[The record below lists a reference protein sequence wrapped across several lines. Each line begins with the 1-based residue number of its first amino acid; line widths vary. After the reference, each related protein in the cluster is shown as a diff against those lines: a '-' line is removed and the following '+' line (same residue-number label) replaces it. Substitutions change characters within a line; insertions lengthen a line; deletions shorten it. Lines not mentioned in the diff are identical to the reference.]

1 LKWSQKGKTEM
12 IDGGSRKFGEERIFR
27 SVPAADIM
35 YCVWDENTQDRFW
48 RANLVAEAECLVG
61 T

>member
-1 LKWSQKGKTEM
+1 MTEM
-12 IDGGSRKFGEERIFR
+12 IDGGSREFGEEIIFR
-27 SVPAADIM
+27 SLPAADIM